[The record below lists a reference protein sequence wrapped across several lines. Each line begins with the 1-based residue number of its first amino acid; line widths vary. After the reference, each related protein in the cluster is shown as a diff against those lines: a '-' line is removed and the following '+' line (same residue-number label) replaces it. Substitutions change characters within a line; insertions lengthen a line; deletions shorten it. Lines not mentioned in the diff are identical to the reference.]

1 MKTKLFILLC
11 SAFLF
16 GACTGDYIQPTSTED
31 GGRSTRGSNPGI
43 CMTQDSVLQFS
54 DVNAL
59 SDVLFK
65 LMDMETEEERFEYMR
80 ELVPGFVSMKEKYI
94 RALEEVDSLV
104 NTEEDLELFKQRHP
118 EFYYANEGEDIGFYL
133 PMDEPEYAYLTS
145 SSGKLIVANQ
155 QLDKIKKPS
164 YERLKEEG
172 LTYSKYDKTIKY
184 RDFNT
189 RSDFPSVIDEPYGTF
204 NFPNSRI
211 KEVPKGTKFTSD
223 WILNE
228 AENRKFKVEARRDI
242 QKVTWPGGAFLWEG
256 RLHVELSFRKK
267 VTVGWINY
275 SSRTESIISM
285 KNIGES
291 NFHVSTQQ
299 NRNGRSD
306 HDIFLPIPC
315 CETINSGTYWY
326 TYPTLVCQASIKFRG
341 FSDKMDFN
349 WSLRG
354 AYCTSPGK
362 LSVVTR
368 WPGE

>member
-1 MKTKLFILLC
+1 
-11 SAFLF
+11 
-16 GACTGDYIQPTSTED
+16 
-31 GGRSTRGSNPGI
+31 
-43 CMTQDSVLQFS
+43 MTQDSVLQFS

-80 ELVPGFVSMKEKYI
+80 ELVPGFVSLKEKYI

-118 EFYYANEGEDIGFYL
+118 EFYYVNEGEDIGFYL
-133 PMDEPEYAYLTS
+133 PMEEQEYAYFTS

-155 QLDKIKKPS
+155 QLDKIKEPS

-211 KEVPKGTKFTSD
+211 KEVPKGTMFTSN

-228 AENRKFKVEARRDI
+228 DENRKFKVEARRDI
-242 QKVTWPGGAFLWEG
+242 QKVTWPGGAF
-256 RLHVELSFRKK
+256 
-267 VTVGWINY
+267 Y
-275 SSRTESIISM
+275 
-285 KNIGES
+285 
-291 NFHVSTQQ
+291 
-299 NRNGRSD
+299 
-306 HDIFLPIPC
+306 
-315 CETINSGTYWY
+315 
-326 TYPTLVCQASIKFRG
+326 
-341 FSDKMDFN
+341 
-349 WSLRG
+349 
-354 AYCTSPGK
+354 GK
-362 LSVVTR
+362 AVFT
-368 WPGE
+368 